1 MNRKGP
7 WEGYTGSRSDVWP
20 VVSFPPSFAHT
31 ISSKERRLGTRQTQA
46 SISFHRA
53 HSDRSVMWKKS
64 NTIGKSQF
72 SFYLFMA
79 LFNMPFPVRLDRK
92 KMLDCNFNIYFQYFI
107 KTSRRRPQFRE
118 RFALD
123 LPNYRL
129 LLITGN

>member
-1 MNRKGP
+1 M
-7 WEGYTGSRSDVWP
+7 TGDEPQGTMGRVQTP
-20 VVSFPPSFAHT
+20 VVSFPPSFART
-31 ISSKERRLGTRQTQA
+31 ISSKERRLGTWQTQA
-46 SISFHRA
+46 SIPFHRA
-53 HSDRSVMWKKS
+53 RSDRSVMWKKS

-107 KTSRRRPQFRE
+107 KTSRQRPQFRE